1 MDTELART
9 FLAVI
14 ADGSFV
20 NAAQR
25 LHVTQ
30 STVSSRIQRLEEQLG
45 AELFVRNKMG
55 TTLTPAGRQFQRYAA
70 VLARTVQQARQEI
83 GIVSGFRG
91 TLTVGGRIGL
101 WDDLL
106 LRWLPIYSKLAPDIA
121 VRALIGFESD
131 LMDAL
136 LEGRADIGVMYTPQA
151 RPGLEL
157 APVVQDVVHG
167 DPVTL
172 GHELWRQHGPDV
184 PGPAGDQHVLHA
196 LSILWRRLRQAN
208 GGRPLGIVYP
218 AVAASRWNISTV
230 SRE

>member
-9 FLAVI
+9 FLAVV
-14 ADGSFV
+14 ASGSFV
-20 NAAQR
+20 EASQR

-30 STVSSRIQRLEEQLG
+30 STVSSRIQRLEEELG
-45 AELFVRNKMG
+45 AELFARNKMG

-83 GIVSGFRG
+83 GIVSGFRA

-106 LRWLPIYSKLAPDIA
+106 LRWLPIFSKLAPDIA

-136 LEGRADIGVMYTPQA
+136 LEGRADVGVMYTPQA
-151 RPGLEL
+151 RPG
-157 APVVQDVVHG
+157 
-167 DPVTL
+167 
-172 GHELWRQHGPDV
+172 R
-184 PGPAGDQHVLHA
+184 
-196 LSILWRRLRQAN
+196 IFLRKN
-208 GGRPLGIVYP
+208 
-218 AVAASRWNISTV
+218 
-230 SRE
+230 